1 MINKIKK
8 HGLVGSVRILYQK
21 ISDCFN
27 KVFFNIFKLLPI
39 NGNLILLE
47 SEGDLTDNAY
57 ALYDYMNSIDL
68 LNKYKVVWLV
78 DNVKEARK
86 RLFKNT
92 KCVFKFPKNICVLR
106 AYYLATCRWFIYDH
120 CNVFADLHKRDK
132 QLITYLSH
140 GWGYKASKGSG
151 SSRYLTHPDKLI
163 ATGKLSAKGLAEYW
177 NEPID
182 NVAILG
188 YPRIDFFFKENLQVS
203 DLILNKLEYDRY
215 KKIIFW
221 MPTFRQSNSKEISE
235 EYIDN
240 QTGLPIFETYDSLK
254 KFSEYLNKNNVLLV
268 FKLHHLQ
275 ADLDVFHKKFDNIL
289 ILRDEDLSSDG
300 VQLYQVVKYADII
313 ISDYSS
319 ISIDAMVLDIPLI
332 YTLDDYKKYDESRGL
347 FPHNAI
353 DYMPGYHIYD
363 DGELMGAVSEILEG
377 KDKYSEER
385 NNMRKLYHKF
395 DDGDSSKR
403 VVDLLKI
410 K

>member
-1 MINKIKK
+1 MTFFLFCLHFSDIEQFSTWTVLINI
-8 HGLVGSVRILYQK
+8 
-21 ISDCFN
+21 
-27 KVFFNIFKLLPI
+27 
-39 NGNLILLE
+39 
-47 SEGDLTDNAY
+47 
-57 ALYDYMNSIDL
+57 
-68 LNKYKVVWLV
+68 
-78 DNVKEARK
+78 
-86 RLFKNT
+86 
-92 KCVFKFPKNICVLR
+92 
-106 AYYLATCRWFIYDH
+106 
-120 CNVFADLHKRDK
+120 
-132 QLITYLSH
+132 
-140 GWGYKASKGSG
+140 
-151 SSRYLTHPDKLI
+151 
-163 ATGKLSAKGLAEYW
+163 
-177 NEPID
+177 
-182 NVAILG
+182 
-188 YPRIDFFFKENLQVS
+188 
-203 DLILNKLEYDRY
+203 
-215 KKIIFW
+215 
-221 MPTFRQSNSKEISE
+221 
-235 EYIDN
+235 
-240 QTGLPIFETYDSLK
+240 
-254 KFSEYLNKNNVLLV
+254 EYLNKNNVLLV